1 MELAALLHDI
11 GELVSR
17 DGHARHTA
25 YLIENGDLRG
35 FSPVEIQM
43 LSCLGRYHVRGRPRE
58 SFQAW
63 ESLERKERERV
74 SKLLSMLRI
83 ADGLDA
89 SHDSVI
95 GHLGAELNGG
105 AVEMVVSARGDAELE
120 QWMLQR
126 KRVLFQEL
134 FELPITLEVVPTGPE
149 EMQALA
155 SEETGL
161 A

>member
-1 MELAALLHDI
+1 
-11 GELVSR
+11 
-17 DGHARHTA
+17 
-25 YLIENGDLRG
+25 
-35 FSPVEIQM
+35 
-43 LSCLGRYHVRGRPRE
+43 
-58 SFQAW
+58 
-63 ESLERKERERV
+63 
-74 SKLLSMLRI
+74 MLRI

-149 EMQALA
+149 EMQALGA
-155 SEETGL
+155 EEAGL